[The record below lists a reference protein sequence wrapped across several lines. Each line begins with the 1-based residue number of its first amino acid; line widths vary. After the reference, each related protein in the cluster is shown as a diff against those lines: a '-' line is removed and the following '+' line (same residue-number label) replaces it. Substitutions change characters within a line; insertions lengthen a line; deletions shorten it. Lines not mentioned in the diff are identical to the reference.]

1 MTTLIAPILRSAIS
15 IPARPVTA
23 LPATALPTTA
33 LRTVRGRSFILVRD
47 GLWRIVDPAGAV
59 IGYIEH
65 HVGVDGS
72 RYSAR
77 RIVFATRTRD
87 LGEFCLIDD
96 AVDCFR

>member
-1 MTTLIAPILRSAIS
+1 MTTLIAPTLRAAFPSTVR
-15 IPARPVTA
+15 PELARPA
-23 LPATALPTTA
+23 ASLPA
-33 LRTVRGRSFILVRD
+33 VRGRSFILVRE

-65 HVGVDGS
+65 HVGVDGD

-87 LGEFCLIDD
+87 LGEFCRVDD

>member
-1 MTTLIAPILRSAIS
+1 MTTLIAPILRTVIS
-15 IPARPVTA
+15 PAFPASVRPDA
-23 LPATALPTTA
+23 
-33 LRTVRGRSFILVRD
+33 VRGRSFILVRD

-65 HVGVDGS
+65 HVDVDGN

-87 LGEFCLIDD
+87 LGEFCRIDD

>member
-15 IPARPVTA
+15 ITAR
-23 LPATALPTTA
+23 PATALPTRA
-33 LRTVRGRSFILVRD
+33 LPTVRGRNFILVRD

-65 HVGVDGS
+65 HVDVDGN

-87 LGEFCLIDD
+87 LGEFCRIDD

>member
-15 IPARPVTA
+15 ITARPT
-23 LPATALPTTA
+23 TALPT
-33 LRTVRGRSFILVRD
+33 VRGRNFILVRD

-65 HVGVDGS
+65 HVGVDGN

-87 LGEFCLIDD
+87 LGEFCRIDD

>member
-1 MTTLIAPILRSAIS
+1 MTTLIAPILRAAMPST
-15 IPARPVTA
+15 ARPELA
-23 LPATALPTTA
+23 RPTPSFPV
-33 LRTVRGRSFILVRD
+33 VRGRSFILVRE

-65 HVGVDGS
+65 HVGVDGD

-87 LGEFCLIDD
+87 LGEFCRVAD

>member
-1 MTTLIAPILRSAIS
+1 MRD
-15 IPARPVTA
+15 
-23 LPATALPTTA
+23 
-33 LRTVRGRSFILVRD
+33 RSFILVRD

-65 HVGVDGS
+65 HVGVDGA

-77 RIVFATRTRD
+77 RIVFALRTRD
-87 LGEFCLIDD
+87 LGEFCRVDD